1 MLKLYYNPLSPN
13 ARRVWLTLLE
23 KGIDFEPIVLKLDG
37 DQLQPEFIEINPF
50 NHIPVIVDNGLRIV
64 ESLAIMDYLEA
75 KYPIP
80 SMLPTEPQALSTVRM
95 TQMLIANE
103 LFPKLV
109 VLIYENENSPQILK
123 AKQHIDKVLQF
134 LSDLLGDS
142 TFFGSEQLTM
152 ADIVAGTS
160 VPLLPKLGVNL
171 SDYPTI
177 DNWCNRLMQRPLWQK
192 TALSPEE
199 FEQFKRRVKVLVKLR
214 MRETNQG
221 SNEIK
226 KS

>member
-13 ARRVWLTLLE
+13 ARRVWLMLLE
-23 KGIDFEPIVLKLDG
+23 KGITFEPILLNLDG

-75 KYPIP
+75 KYPLP
-80 SMLPTEPQALSTVRM
+80 KMLPTEPQALSTVRM

-123 AKQHIDKVLQF
+123 AKQHIYKVLQF

-142 TFFGSEQLTM
+142 TFFGCEQLTL
-152 ADIVAGTS
+152 ADIVAGTV

-177 DNWCNRLMQRPLWQK
+177 DNWCDRLMQRPLWQK
-192 TALSPEE
+192 TAISPEE

-214 MRETNQG
+214 MREMNQG
-221 SNEIK
+221 SNDIK